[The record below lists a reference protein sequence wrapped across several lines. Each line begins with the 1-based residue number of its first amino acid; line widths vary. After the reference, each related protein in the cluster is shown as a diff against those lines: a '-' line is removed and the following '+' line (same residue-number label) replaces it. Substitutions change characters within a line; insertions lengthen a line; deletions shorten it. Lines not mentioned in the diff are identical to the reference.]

1 MSKAVTSATAPTERR
16 QIPVAVIVIYL
27 CAMAINGFD
36 GTVVAPVLPA
46 IAHDLSVSPESLGSI
61 EWSFLF
67 AAAVVLPAAA
77 WLTHWQG
84 TSRIFCWCLAG
95 LSIGLVLSAC
105 APNPALLV
113 AARLV
118 QGASSGILVPVGLAL
133 MYKDATGED
142 RLRIARWT
150 LVPLTIAP
158 MLGPVVGGV
167 VAEHWGWRWIFGAL
181 ALLSMCTWAA
191 AYTLLPRKRTIDSG
205 VRGHLDIVGLFLL
218 ATGTGALTLVAPLMG
233 ESIQIHGIVS
243 WRFAVLIAVAGAGV
257 IALIACVR
265 RSLTSEFPVLSLEV
279 FRSPLY
285 RFSVLSISTA
295 SLALSGFLFFL
306 PLMLSAQ
313 GHSLQSIGV
322 TMFPETLGL
331 LLGSQM
337 MMHLNK
343 KFGSRC
349 TMLGGLMVALGAL
362 IPILLMQL
370 PLVAVGLLLLVF
382 GVGLSQ
388 PVLLGQ
394 AAAFNDIAPEQTEDA
409 TTLFIVIRT
418 VLSAWGV
425 VLVMSLIHAEP
436 NRWGSEPSYSVAC
449 ALGLLIVGAGVCLLA
464 LPAHRWQEATSTEPP
479 QEQE

>member
-1 MSKAVTSATAPTERR
+1 MSRVLGSSVSSEKQ
-16 QIPVAVIVIYL
+16 QIPVAVVFIYL

-36 GTVVAPVLPA
+36 ATVVVPVLPA
-46 IAHDLSVSPESLGSI
+46 IADDFAVSAESLGSI
-61 EWSFLF
+61 EWSFLV
-67 AAAVVLPAAA
+67 ASAVVLPAAA

-105 APNPALLV
+105 APNTELLV
-113 AARLV
+113 GARLV

-181 ALLSMCTWAA
+181 ALLSVCVWAA
-191 AYTLLPRKRTIDSG
+191 AYTVLPQQTTAGNGIKPQ
-205 VRGHLDIVGLFLL
+205 LDIPGLTLL
-218 ATGTGALTLVAPLMG
+218 AVGTGTLTLVAPLMG
-233 ESIQIHGIVS
+233 ESIQSQGLLS
-243 WRFAVLIAVAGAGV
+243 WRLLVLVGAALIGA
-257 IALIACVR
+257 IALLACIK
-265 RSLTSEFPVLSLEV
+265 RSLGASHPILALEV

-285 RFSVLSISTA
+285 RFSVLAISTA

-388 PVLLGQ
+388 HVLLGQ